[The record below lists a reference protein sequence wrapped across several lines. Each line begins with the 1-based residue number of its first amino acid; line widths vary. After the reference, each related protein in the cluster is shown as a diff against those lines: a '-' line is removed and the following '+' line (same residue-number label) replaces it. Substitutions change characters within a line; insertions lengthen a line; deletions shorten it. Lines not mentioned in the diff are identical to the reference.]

1 MFGSYDD
8 WKCRAP
14 VDDEEPEPEEQC
26 ECAGDEHGTDCPE
39 FEPPDTGETMD
50 DLEQQLEASIG
61 KTFVPRYALPLET
74 ECHSVHAQLARGVR
88 ESKRF
93 VKVEITREDDDGSE

>member
-1 MFGSYDD
+1 M
-8 WKCRAP
+8 ATL
-14 VDDEEPEPEEQC
+14 EE
-26 ECAGDEHGTDCPE
+26 
-39 FEPPDTGETMD
+39 
-50 DLEQQLEASIG
+50 QLEASIG

-74 ECHSVHAQLARGVR
+74 DLNAVHAQLARVCR